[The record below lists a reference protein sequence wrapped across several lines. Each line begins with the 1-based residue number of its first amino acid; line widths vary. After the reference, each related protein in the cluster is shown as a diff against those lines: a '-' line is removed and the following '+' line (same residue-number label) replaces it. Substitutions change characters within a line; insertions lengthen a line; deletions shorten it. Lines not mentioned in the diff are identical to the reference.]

1 MASLL
6 ECRSD
11 FSWLLLSGKMCRFL
25 DTPSF
30 NGILAFCGMLMRT
43 LQGLARRF
51 IRPFVLAVFMSIFVR
66 IFQCPALYRKSP
78 VNSDSRILRKCL
90 FRIARI
96 PAPLKRSINPL
107 INQMN
112 GDVKQRVSPASTN
125 TISRR

>member
-1 MASLL
+1 MEKCVVFWMLHHL
-6 ECRSD
+6 M
-11 FSWLLLSGKMCRFL
+11 GFL
-25 DTPSF
+25 HLIGVLWNVDA
-30 NGILAFCGMLMRT
+30 NLAGFGS
-43 LQGLARRF
+43 AA

-78 VNSDSRILRKCL
+78 VNSDSRIPRKCL
-90 FRIARI
+90 FRIART
-96 PAPLKRSINPL
+96 PAPLKHSINPL